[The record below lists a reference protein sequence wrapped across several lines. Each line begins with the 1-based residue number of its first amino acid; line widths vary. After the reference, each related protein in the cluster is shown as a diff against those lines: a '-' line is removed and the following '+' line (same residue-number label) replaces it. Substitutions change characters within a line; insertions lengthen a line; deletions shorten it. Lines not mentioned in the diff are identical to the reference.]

1 MQIINDATPDRDLF
15 HPGKGRGLDLSD
27 RPRGRAYEG
36 VAQPFPDELL
46 IPRSD
51 WQAIIQEQEEQESRL
66 IDICDRAGLK
76 VKDQQQTS
84 YCWVNGPTHC
94 TEIVR
99 LLQNQPMVSLSPAS
113 AGAQI
118 TGYRN
123 EGGWGKTAL
132 EFILSNGLVPSDK
145 WPDNAIDRR
154 YATAEN
160 LALAKKYRDDEWF
173 ELEPGNLD
181 QLGSAVLRRIPV
193 AVGYNWWS
201 HEVSA
206 VALKMVDGEP
216 ALIID
221 NSWGQSY
228 GTKGRGVIQ
237 GRRMLPDD
245 AVAPRTAIAS

>member
-15 HPGKGRGLDLSD
+15 HPGKGRGLDLSA

-132 EFILSNGLVPSDK
+132 EFILSN
-145 WPDNAIDRR
+145 
-154 YATAEN
+154 
-160 LALAKKYRDDEWF
+160 RDDEWF

-245 AVAPRTAIAS
+245 AVAPRTALAS